1 MLVATAVYAVFLNS
15 PAHRLLFEPQ
25 SLSLEL
31 LVPALAVIALGLVV
45 STAWSRALI
54 YTIDSTTKIG
64 KFKNKRPILFAGLC
78 GLAVAAI
85 GIAVGGS
92 VIGLS
97 HLYTQSLFDES
108 VASSHWFAPAKFLA
122 SVLTAWSGVSAGMFI
137 PMINIGG
144 GLGASIAQLISTAF
158 TPTLVAI
165 GMVTFLAAVSRAP
178 ICSLFV
184 ILDLTGNYQLFIP
197 LLVVSLT
204 ASTLSKLLGPDLWQ
218 TQTDMMLS
226 KFSPQK

>member
-1 MLVATAVYAVFLNS
+1 VAV
-15 PAHRLLFEPQ
+15 
-25 SLSLEL
+25 
-31 LVPALAVIALGLVV
+31 
-45 STAWSRALI
+45 
-54 YTIDSTTKIG
+54 
-64 KFKNKRPILFAGLC
+64 
-78 GLAVAAI
+78 I

-97 HLYTQSLFDES
+97 HSYTESLFDQS
-108 VASSHWFAPAKFLA
+108 VASSYWFAPAKFLA

-204 ASTLSKLLGPDLWQ
+204 ASTLSKFLGPDLWQ